1 MPLDLSPDLTRRP
14 RTRKVF
20 SEADMI
26 RLRDLYYD
34 RATPLTHVANAFDI
48 PVSTLLR
55 WIAEMDWP
63 KRSAQA
69 LPVDARR
76 DLFVQVEAE
85 HQAEQAGAR
94 RKRRRPAVTLDRYQL
109 ARQVAQAAQ
118 MELAAL
124 SAEPQPTDLL
134 GRRRRA
140 NVIETLSRAVAR
152 MERVERERSKN
163 LDRLNIE
170 LEKLLKVMRPKPQAQ
185 RKKDRPVDTSKPN
198 WWL

>member
-1 MPLDLSPDLTRRP
+1 MPLDPSPDLTRRP

-34 RATPLTHVANAFDI
+34 RAVPLTHVASAFDI

-76 DLFVQVEAE
+76 DLFTQVQAE
-85 HQAEQAGAR
+85 HEAEQAGAR
-94 RKRRRPAVTLDRYQL
+94 KKRRTPAVSLDRFEL
-109 ARQVAQAAQ
+109 ARLVGQAAQ
-118 MELAAL
+118 VELAAL
-124 SAEPQPTDLL
+124 ALEREPTDLI

-152 MERVERERSKN
+152 MDRVEQQRSKDI
-163 LDRLNIE
+163 DRLNVE
-170 LEKLLKVMRPKPQAQ
+170 LEKLRKVMHPKPQPQ
-185 RKKDRPVDTSKPN
+185 RKKDRPIDTSKPN